1 MANKPK
7 EIKPTRA
14 KINIVTN
21 KIIGRT
27 RQIENQLKLTNKNK

>member
-7 EIKPTRA
+7 EIKSKRV
-14 KINIVTN
+14 KIKIITN

-27 RQIENQLKLTNKNK
+27 RQIENQLKSTNKNK